1 MIESPEAPLLG
12 LNPSFEPGAAVPS
25 CQRHIRLGS
34 PRVHRP
40 VLMRRSHNRIRAPEV
55 CRRTTIAFSVK
66 IRIDAANHN
75 VFIRQVT
82 VKPFERRV
90 WVWTLAAFLG
100 LAGANRASAATVATG
115 WRVGD
120 HGAVTRFVLELGG
133 PVPFKLM
140 PESNPDRLRIDLPD
154 T

>member
-25 CQRHIRLGS
+25 CQRHVRLGS
-34 PRVHRP
+34 PRGAPAGPHV
-40 VLMRRSHNRIRAPEV
+40 RRSHNRIRAPEV

-75 VFIRQVT
+75 AFIRQVT
-82 VKPFERRV
+82 VKPFARRV
-90 WVWTLAAFLG
+90 LVWAVAAFLG
-100 LAGANRASAATVATG
+100 LAGASGASAATVATG

-120 HGAVTRFVLELGG
+120 HGAVTRFVLE
-133 PVPFKLM
+133 
-140 PESNPDRLRIDLPD
+140 
-154 T
+154 